1 MFYGTEKKHIYGS
14 QKNGSILSIFII
26 RKIKKQIGHFYLNF
40 LKVVFVPASYRVK
53 AFKEID
59 MKHAVTNIYV
69 DVVGKTIFYVA
80 VGV

>member
-1 MFYGTEKKHIYGS
+1 MGGF
-14 QKNGSILSIFII
+14 FAC
-26 RKIKKQIGHFYLNF
+26 
-40 LKVVFVPASYRVK
+40 ASYLV

-59 MKHAVTNIYV
+59 MEHAVTNIYV